1 MVKKASNPYAVRDY
15 LKARDFRYSRA
26 WYYNGTSLTTEVNG
40 KILTSEEFDEKYPIP
55 KRIQFYLAEENPDTT
70 KSYLL

>member
-1 MVKKASNPYAVRDY
+1 MRKPNNPTAVRDY
-15 LKARDFRYSRA
+15 LKARHFRYNRA
-26 WYYNGTSLTTEVNG
+26 WHYDGTSLTTEVNG

>member
-1 MVKKASNPYAVRDY
+1 MRKPNNPTAVRDF
-15 LKARDFRYSRA
+15 LKARDFRYNRA
-26 WYYNGTSLTTEVNG
+26 WHYDGTSLTTEVNG
-40 KILTSEEFDEKYPIP
+40 KILTSEKFDEKYPIP

>member
-1 MVKKASNPYAVRDY
+1 MRKPNNPTAVRDY
-15 LKARDFRYSRA
+15 LKARDFRYNRA
-26 WYYNGTSLTTEVNG
+26 RHYDGTSLTTEVNG

>member
-1 MVKKASNPYAVRDY
+1 MSDDLLRKVDKEGRPLEFAKE
-15 LKARDFRYSRA
+15 SRRE
-26 WYYNGTSLTTEVNG
+26 YHLET
-40 KILTSEEFDEKYPIP
+40 EKYPIP

>member
-1 MVKKASNPYAVRDY
+1 MRKPNNPTAVRDY
-15 LKARDFRYSRA
+15 LKARDFRYNRA
-26 WYYNGTSLTTEVNG
+26 WHYDGTSLTTEVNG
-40 KILTSEEFDEKYPIP
+40 EEFDKKYPIP